1 MKTAV
6 TALLVLATGAA
17 AWAHDEKFSSSRVEV
32 KDDLVTWSVDVS
44 LQAMGTVVPLPANP
58 LDLSEREFEALR
70 PEFIRYLQTCM
81 SVKINGAV
89 VEPEPGPTDP
99 VRETSVTSGE
109 KYIAHFW
116 QTQALVCVQSSPLER
131 SST

>member
-81 SVKINGAV
+81 SV
-89 VEPEPGPTDP
+89 
-99 VRETSVTSGE
+99 
-109 KYIAHFW
+109 
-116 QTQALVCVQSSPLER
+116 
-131 SST
+131 